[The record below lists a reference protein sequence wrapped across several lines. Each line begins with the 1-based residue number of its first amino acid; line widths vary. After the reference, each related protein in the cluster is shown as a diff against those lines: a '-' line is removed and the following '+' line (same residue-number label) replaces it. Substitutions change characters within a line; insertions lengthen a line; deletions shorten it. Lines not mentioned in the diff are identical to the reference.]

1 MAPTAR
7 GFTSVLAQRREPP
20 DALDY
25 FPTPPWATR
34 ALFRHVLPALGIEA
48 IQSVW
53 EPACAEGHMAAVASE
68 FTPMVI
74 ATDIFDYGYG
84 TAPHDFLY
92 DAPPTRIA
100 WIITNPPFK
109 IACEFALRAL
119 ELATEG
125 VALLVRTQWI
135 EGGGRYQKLFR
146 DQPPALYAPFVER
159 VAMVKGRWD
168 PNAST
173 ATSYGWFVWSRQH
186 AAPPPRIF
194 WIPPHCRATLTHAN
208 DPHRFVSLPD
218 APLSSPRF
226 LHVDDSTS
234 DEADRLVNLLESAP

>member
-1 MAPTAR
+1 MAPTAK

-34 ALFRHVLPALGIEA
+34 ALFRHVLPALGLEA
-48 IQSVW
+48 VRSVW
-53 EPACAEGHMAAVASE
+53 EPACGEGHMAAVIAE
-68 FTPMVI
+68 FTSVVT
-74 ATDIFDYGYG
+74 ATDIFDYGFG
-84 TAPHDFLY
+84 AAPHDFLY
-92 DAPPTRIA
+92 DAPPTLAA

-135 EGGGRYQKLFR
+135 ESSGRYQKLFR
-146 DQPPALYAPFVER
+146 GQPPVLYAPFVER

-173 ATSYGWFVWSRQH
+173 ATSYAWFVWSRQH
-186 AAPPPRIF
+186 ATVPPRIF
-194 WIPPHCRATLTHAN
+194 WIPPRCRATLTHAN
-208 DPHRFVSLPD
+208 DHRRF
-218 APLSSPRF
+218 ASSPAATLLSPRP
-226 LHVDDSTS
+226 LHVDGSTS
-234 DEADRLVNLLESAP
+234 DEGDQS